1 MMKKINENELPM
13 NWGLNC

>member
-1 MMKKINENELPM
+1 MKKIKENELPM